1 MLTESK
7 LALLEELANERAG
20 SQRLKRE
27 QLDQACVEIV
37 KRREADLARLKDDE
51 ALAKSVRAFS
61 SRTIRKMYLAQ
72 QNLEAL
78 VER

>member
-20 SQRLKRE
+20 SQRRKRE
-27 QLDQACVEIV
+27 QLVQAFVEIG

>member
-7 LALLEELANERAG
+7 LALLKEFANERAG
-20 SQRLKRE
+20 SQKLKRD
-27 QLDQACVEIV
+27 QLVQAFVEIG

-72 QNLEAL
+72 QNLDAL